1 MSIRQ
6 RLIGVIVL
14 TSCSVVLA
22 QTAQTKPP
30 NAGSSS
36 GTAISQLPVT
46 PPADPCQAAGK
57 DQAAILSDTMGVD
70 FAPYMKQ
77 IVQIV
82 KGSWYA
88 LMPPTVYPPVS
99 HLGKVAIEFRILKE
113 GKIDIDGMTVQVS
126 SGDVALDRAAR
137 GSLIRAD
144 PFPPLPKE
152 FPGQDLRLRFYF
164 YYNLS
169 PYIGISPCVD
179 VRVASGSTLQF
190 SASGKGITN
199 TSVAW
204 TVTGDGCSELA
215 CGTISDAGLYTAPLN
230 IPIPPVVFVGATWRI
245 DNKVKTKSRV
255 TIVEANPTH

>member
-1 MSIRQ
+1 
-6 RLIGVIVL
+6 
-14 TSCSVVLA
+14 
-22 QTAQTKPP
+22 
-30 NAGSSS
+30 
-36 GTAISQLPVT
+36 
-46 PPADPCQAAGK
+46 
-57 DQAAILSDTMGVD
+57 MGVG

-82 KGSWYA
+82 KGNWYT

-190 SASGKGITN
+190 AASGKGITN

-230 IPIPPVVFVGATWRI
+230 IPIPPVVFVGATWRT
-245 DNKVKTKSRV
+245 DNKVNTKSRV
-255 TIVEANPTH
+255 TIVEANRHTKCGSASATTNRRAIGELDDETRRFPQSRLEPRRCGGRLAHGSSRLPRGRQDLRHAGF